1 MSWLAEIIIIAG
13 FFIVRL
19 GAPLAVIL
27 TAGYLLRRWESKRQ
41 TEFREDEVKLHHRL
55 LHHTR

>member
-1 MSWLAEIIIIAG
+1 MDWLAEIMIIAG

-19 GAPLAVIL
+19 GVPLAVLL
-27 TAGYLLRRWESKRQ
+27 TAGYLLRRWEGRRR
-41 TEFREDEVKLHHRL
+41 TEFRKDEVKLHHRL

>member
-1 MSWLAEIIIIAG
+1 MSWLAEIMIIAG

-19 GAPLAVIL
+19 GAPLVVL
-27 TAGYLLRRWESKRQ
+27 FTAGYLLRRWEGRRR
-41 TEFREDEVKLHHRL
+41 TEFGKDEVKLHHRL